1 MVKTWVQ
8 LYDRLGRQPLSKTKE
23 SRIVLK
29 NEDGT
34 FTPLMLVFDSNG
46 ANWWLEK
53 RKEGKDYMGKFSE
66 LDLKWYEEEDL
77 EDLEAEY
84 PGLFDKSREELDK
97 FATQLYW
104 KAQNLI
110 EEANSLESKADV
122 IRTYLGATEREE
134 VL

>member
-1 MVKTWVQ
+1 
-8 LYDRLGRQPLSKTKE
+8 
-23 SRIVLK
+23 
-29 NEDGT
+29 
-34 FTPLMLVFDSNG
+34 
-46 ANWWLEK
+46 
-53 RKEGKDYMGKFSE
+53 MGKFSE
-66 LDLKWYEEEDL
+66 LNLRWYEEEDL

-84 PGLFDKSREELDK
+84 QGLFDKSREELDK

-122 IRTYLGATEREE
+122 IRTYLDATEREE

>member
-1 MVKTWVQ
+1 
-8 LYDRLGRQPLSKTKE
+8 
-23 SRIVLK
+23 
-29 NEDGT
+29 
-34 FTPLMLVFDSNG
+34 
-46 ANWWLEK
+46 
-53 RKEGKDYMGKFSE
+53 MGKFSE
-66 LDLKWYEEEDL
+66 LDLRWYEEEDL

-84 PGLFDKSREELDK
+84 SGLFDKSREELDK

-122 IRTYLGATEREE
+122 IRTYLDAAEREE

>member
-34 FTPLMLVFDSNG
+34 FTPLILIFDANG
-46 ANWWLEK
+46 ANWWFEK
-53 RKEGKDYMGKFSE
+53 
-66 LDLKWYEEEDL
+66 
-77 EDLEAEY
+77 
-84 PGLFDKSREELDK
+84 
-97 FATQLYW
+97 
-104 KAQNLI
+104 
-110 EEANSLESKADV
+110 
-122 IRTYLGATEREE
+122 REE

>member
-1 MVKTWVQ
+1 
-8 LYDRLGRQPLSKTKE
+8 
-23 SRIVLK
+23 
-29 NEDGT
+29 
-34 FTPLMLVFDSNG
+34 
-46 ANWWLEK
+46 
-53 RKEGKDYMGKFSE
+53 MGKFSE

-84 PGLFDKSREELDK
+84 SGLFDKLREDLDK

-122 IRTYLGATEREE
+122 IRTYLDATEREE

>member
-1 MVKTWVQ
+1 
-8 LYDRLGRQPLSKTKE
+8 
-23 SRIVLK
+23 
-29 NEDGT
+29 
-34 FTPLMLVFDSNG
+34 
-46 ANWWLEK
+46 
-53 RKEGKDYMGKFSE
+53 MGKFSE
-66 LDLKWYEEEDL
+66 LDLRWYEEEDL

-110 EEANSLESKADV
+110 DEANSLESKADAIQV
-122 IRTYLGATEREE
+122 YLAATEKEE

>member
-1 MVKTWVQ
+1 
-8 LYDRLGRQPLSKTKE
+8 
-23 SRIVLK
+23 
-29 NEDGT
+29 
-34 FTPLMLVFDSNG
+34 
-46 ANWWLEK
+46 
-53 RKEGKDYMGKFSE
+53 MGKFSE
-66 LDLKWYEEEDL
+66 LDLKWYEE

>member
-1 MVKTWVQ
+1 
-8 LYDRLGRQPLSKTKE
+8 
-23 SRIVLK
+23 
-29 NEDGT
+29 
-34 FTPLMLVFDSNG
+34 
-46 ANWWLEK
+46 
-53 RKEGKDYMGKFSE
+53 MGKFSE

-84 PGLFDKSREELDK
+84 LGLFDKSREDLDK

>member
-1 MVKTWVQ
+1 
-8 LYDRLGRQPLSKTKE
+8 
-23 SRIVLK
+23 
-29 NEDGT
+29 
-34 FTPLMLVFDSNG
+34 
-46 ANWWLEK
+46 
-53 RKEGKDYMGKFSE
+53 MGKFSE
-66 LDLKWYEEEDL
+66 LDLKQYEEEDL

-84 PGLFDKSREELDK
+84 SGLFDKSREELDK

-122 IRTYLGATEREE
+122 IRTYLDATEREE

>member
-8 LYDRLGRQPLSKTKE
+8 SYDRLGRQPLSKTKE

-53 RKEGKDYMGKFSE
+53 RKEGKD
-66 LDLKWYEEEDL
+66 
-77 EDLEAEY
+77 
-84 PGLFDKSREELDK
+84 
-97 FATQLYW
+97 
-104 KAQNLI
+104 
-110 EEANSLESKADV
+110 
-122 IRTYLGATEREE
+122 
-134 VL
+134 

>member
-1 MVKTWVQ
+1 
-8 LYDRLGRQPLSKTKE
+8 
-23 SRIVLK
+23 
-29 NEDGT
+29 
-34 FTPLMLVFDSNG
+34 
-46 ANWWLEK
+46 
-53 RKEGKDYMGKFSE
+53 MGKFSE
-66 LDLKWYEEEDL
+66 LDLEWYEE

-84 PGLFDKSREELDK
+84 PGLFDKSREDLDK

-122 IRTYLGATEREE
+122 IRTYLDATEREE